1 MENLGFIVTECLTHC
16 QTLCDMKLV
25 SIVFRTEAMD
35 QIMMK
40 KTGRNKIDGKESIE
54 IGQQVTKA
62 VVIDFLKKNPHVY
75 NAFSFDTPEG
85 VMEDGYVKDKDRM
98 AQLLREQMKDN
109 GVKEKEV
116 VFSIAS
122 SKIASREVTVPYVPE
137 KNLDNLINATAQDY
151 FPVNMDEYTLAYNVL
166 ETVKE
171 KDKKS
176 LKLLLLAA
184 PDSLIQNYYSLA
196 DLMGVR
202 VESIDYYGNGSM
214 QVLQKHIG
222 SGYSVCVQI
231 GSLNTMVSV
240 LKENQ
245 QIMQRTIPY
254 GTNTII
260 ETMLAHPALECR
272 DETDA
277 MEMLCRENVVY
288 STLDYEDETV
298 RGTRISEDQWK
309 RSGQSR
315 EARKAV
321 TDAVGGILLSVI
333 RVVDYFGSRYPD
345 CQLGYIYIT
354 GMGVKIRGLD
364 TLFEREMDLPVRKLE
379 KLTNITFSRGFARS
393 LQDQTEYIAAIG
405 AAIEPVGFSLKELK
419 NKQGRAASMRTVKI
433 ILAGSVVVAVALVA
447 VGWFRL
453 VGANKENENLKMEKQ
468 SLQSINQVYTENEQA
483 TKKFEDA
490 AALHVATSTKN
501 QNLVALIE
509 QLQKKLPKQMQ
520 VSTLQTTEDKVTLT
534 ITTKTKISVAKMLV
548 EFEGIDLL
556 TNVNVASIAGAE
568 SENDKIDEYTFSV
581 TADYTQLP
589 TKEEKDVSLDEAD
602 TTTTDT
608 TQTAQ

>member
-1 MENLGFIVTECLTHC
+1 M
-16 QTLCDMKLV
+16 
-25 SIVFRTEAMD
+25 A
-35 QIMMK
+35 K
-40 KTGRNKIDGKESIE
+40 KVLSIE

-568 SENDKIDEYTFSV
+568 FENDKIDEYTFSV

>member
-1 MENLGFIVTECLTHC
+1 M
-16 QTLCDMKLV
+16 
-25 SIVFRTEAMD
+25 A
-35 QIMMK
+35 K
-40 KTGRNKIDGKESIE
+40 KVLSIE

-321 TDAVGGILLSVI
+321 TDAVSGILLSVI

>member
-1 MENLGFIVTECLTHC
+1 
-16 QTLCDMKLV
+16 
-25 SIVFRTEAMD
+25 
-35 QIMMK
+35 
-40 KTGRNKIDGKESIE
+40 
-54 IGQQVTKA
+54 
-62 VVIDFLKKNPHVY
+62 
-75 NAFSFDTPEG
+75 
-85 VMEDGYVKDKDRM
+85 M

-333 RVVDYFGSRYPD
+333 RAH
-345 CQLGYIYIT
+345 L
-354 GMGVKIRGLD
+354 
-364 TLFEREMDLPVRKLE
+364 
-379 KLTNITFSRGFARS
+379 
-393 LQDQTEYIAAIG
+393 
-405 AAIEPVGFSLKELK
+405 
-419 NKQGRAASMRTVKI
+419 
-433 ILAGSVVVAVALVA
+433 
-447 VGWFRL
+447 
-453 VGANKENENLKMEKQ
+453 
-468 SLQSINQVYTENEQA
+468 
-483 TKKFEDA
+483 
-490 AALHVATSTKN
+490 
-501 QNLVALIE
+501 
-509 QLQKKLPKQMQ
+509 
-520 VSTLQTTEDKVTLT
+520 
-534 ITTKTKISVAKMLV
+534 
-548 EFEGIDLL
+548 
-556 TNVNVASIAGAE
+556 
-568 SENDKIDEYTFSV
+568 
-581 TADYTQLP
+581 
-589 TKEEKDVSLDEAD
+589 
-602 TTTTDT
+602 
-608 TQTAQ
+608 

>member
-1 MENLGFIVTECLTHC
+1 M
-16 QTLCDMKLV
+16 
-25 SIVFRTEAMD
+25 A
-35 QIMMK
+35 K
-40 KTGRNKIDGKESIE
+40 KVLSIE

-405 AAIEPVGFSLKELK
+405 AAIESVGFSLKELK

>member
-1 MENLGFIVTECLTHC
+1 M
-16 QTLCDMKLV
+16 
-25 SIVFRTEAMD
+25 A
-35 QIMMK
+35 K
-40 KTGRNKIDGKESIE
+40 KVLSIE

-556 TNVNVASIAGAE
+556 TNVNVASITGAE

>member
-1 MENLGFIVTECLTHC
+1 M
-16 QTLCDMKLV
+16 
-25 SIVFRTEAMD
+25 A
-35 QIMMK
+35 K
-40 KTGRNKIDGKESIE
+40 KVLSIE

-75 NAFSFDTPEG
+75 NAFSFDTPDG

-447 VGWFRL
+447 VGWFRF

>member
-1 MENLGFIVTECLTHC
+1 M
-16 QTLCDMKLV
+16 
-25 SIVFRTEAMD
+25 A
-35 QIMMK
+35 K
-40 KTGRNKIDGKESIE
+40 KVLSIE

-468 SLQSINQVYTENEQA
+468 SLQSINQVYTANEQA

-509 QLQKKLPKQMQ
+509 Q
-520 VSTLQTTEDKVTLT
+520 LQTTEDKVTLT

-556 TNVNVASIAGAE
+556 TNVNVASITGDDT
-568 SENDKIDEYTFSV
+568 SGKVDKYTFSV
-581 TADYTQLP
+581 TADYAQLP

>member
-1 MENLGFIVTECLTHC
+1 M
-16 QTLCDMKLV
+16 
-25 SIVFRTEAMD
+25 A
-35 QIMMK
+35 K
-40 KTGRNKIDGKESIE
+40 KVLSIE

-568 SENDKIDEYTFSV
+568 SENDKIEEYTFSV

>member
-1 MENLGFIVTECLTHC
+1 M
-16 QTLCDMKLV
+16 
-25 SIVFRTEAMD
+25 A
-35 QIMMK
+35 K
-40 KTGRNKIDGKESIE
+40 KVLSIE

-122 SKIASREVTVPYVPE
+122 SKTASREVTVPYVPE

>member
-1 MENLGFIVTECLTHC
+1 M
-16 QTLCDMKLV
+16 
-25 SIVFRTEAMD
+25 A
-35 QIMMK
+35 K
-40 KTGRNKIDGKESIE
+40 KVLSIE

-520 VSTLQTTEDKVTLT
+520 VSTLQTSEDKVTLT

>member
-1 MENLGFIVTECLTHC
+1 M
-16 QTLCDMKLV
+16 
-25 SIVFRTEAMD
+25 A
-35 QIMMK
+35 K
-40 KTGRNKIDGKESIE
+40 KVLSIE

-166 ETVKE
+166 ETVME

>member
-1 MENLGFIVTECLTHC
+1 M
-16 QTLCDMKLV
+16 
-25 SIVFRTEAMD
+25 A
-35 QIMMK
+35 K
-40 KTGRNKIDGKESIE
+40 KVLSIE

-534 ITTKTKISVAKMLV
+534 ITTKTRISVAKMLV

-568 SENDKIDEYTFSV
+568 SENDKIDEYTLSV

>member
-1 MENLGFIVTECLTHC
+1 M
-16 QTLCDMKLV
+16 
-25 SIVFRTEAMD
+25 A
-35 QIMMK
+35 K
-40 KTGRNKIDGKESIE
+40 KVLSIE

-98 AQLLREQMKDN
+98 AQLLREQMKDK

-433 ILAGSVVVAVALVA
+433 ILAGSVVVAVTLVA

>member
-1 MENLGFIVTECLTHC
+1 M
-16 QTLCDMKLV
+16 
-25 SIVFRTEAMD
+25 A
-35 QIMMK
+35 K
-40 KTGRNKIDGKESIE
+40 KVLSIE

-75 NAFSFDTPEG
+75 NAISFDTPEG

>member
-1 MENLGFIVTECLTHC
+1 M
-16 QTLCDMKLV
+16 
-25 SIVFRTEAMD
+25 A
-35 QIMMK
+35 K
-40 KTGRNKIDGKESIE
+40 KVLSIE

-453 VGANKENENLKMEKQ
+453 VGANKENENLRMEKQ

>member
-1 MENLGFIVTECLTHC
+1 M
-16 QTLCDMKLV
+16 
-25 SIVFRTEAMD
+25 A
-35 QIMMK
+35 K
-40 KTGRNKIDGKESIE
+40 KVLSIE

-520 VSTLQTTEDKVTLT
+520 VSTLQSTEDKVTLT

>member
-1 MENLGFIVTECLTHC
+1 M
-16 QTLCDMKLV
+16 
-25 SIVFRTEAMD
+25 A
-35 QIMMK
+35 K
-40 KTGRNKIDGKESIE
+40 KVLSIE

-447 VGWFRL
+447 VGWFRF

-468 SLQSINQVYTENEQA
+468 LLQSINQVYSENEQA

>member
-1 MENLGFIVTECLTHC
+1 M
-16 QTLCDMKLV
+16 
-25 SIVFRTEAMD
+25 A
-35 QIMMK
+35 K
-40 KTGRNKIDGKESIE
+40 KVLSIE

-85 VMEDGYVKDKDRM
+85 VMEDGYVKDKDHM

>member
-1 MENLGFIVTECLTHC
+1 M
-16 QTLCDMKLV
+16 
-25 SIVFRTEAMD
+25 A
-35 QIMMK
+35 K
-40 KTGRNKIDGKESIE
+40 KVLSIE

-468 SLQSINQVYTENEQA
+468 SLQSINQVYTANEQA

-548 EFEGIDLL
+548 EFEEIDLL

>member
-1 MENLGFIVTECLTHC
+1 M
-16 QTLCDMKLV
+16 
-25 SIVFRTEAMD
+25 A
-35 QIMMK
+35 K
-40 KTGRNKIDGKESIE
+40 KVLSIE

-556 TNVNVASIAGAE
+556 TNVNVASIAVAE

>member
-1 MENLGFIVTECLTHC
+1 M
-16 QTLCDMKLV
+16 
-25 SIVFRTEAMD
+25 A
-35 QIMMK
+35 K
-40 KTGRNKIDGKESIE
+40 KVLSIE

-548 EFEGIDLL
+548 EFEGIDLV

>member
-1 MENLGFIVTECLTHC
+1 M
-16 QTLCDMKLV
+16 
-25 SIVFRTEAMD
+25 A
-35 QIMMK
+35 K
-40 KTGRNKIDGKESIE
+40 KVLSIE

-468 SLQSINQVYTENEQA
+468 SLQSINQVYTGNEQA

>member
-1 MENLGFIVTECLTHC
+1 M
-16 QTLCDMKLV
+16 
-25 SIVFRTEAMD
+25 A
-35 QIMMK
+35 K
-40 KTGRNKIDGKESIE
+40 KVLSIE

-468 SLQSINQVYTENEQA
+468 SLQSIKQVYTENEQA

>member
-1 MENLGFIVTECLTHC
+1 M
-16 QTLCDMKLV
+16 
-25 SIVFRTEAMD
+25 A
-35 QIMMK
+35 K
-40 KTGRNKIDGKESIE
+40 KVLSIE

-447 VGWFRL
+447 VGWFRF

>member
-1 MENLGFIVTECLTHC
+1 M
-16 QTLCDMKLV
+16 
-25 SIVFRTEAMD
+25 A
-35 QIMMK
+35 K
-40 KTGRNKIDGKESIE
+40 KVLSIE

-534 ITTKTKISVAKMLV
+534 ITTKTKILVAKMLV

>member
-1 MENLGFIVTECLTHC
+1 M
-16 QTLCDMKLV
+16 
-25 SIVFRTEAMD
+25 A
-35 QIMMK
+35 K
-40 KTGRNKIDGKESIE
+40 KVLSIE

-196 DLMGVR
+196 DLMGVC

>member
-1 MENLGFIVTECLTHC
+1 M
-16 QTLCDMKLV
+16 
-25 SIVFRTEAMD
+25 A
-35 QIMMK
+35 K
-40 KTGRNKIDGKESIE
+40 KVLSIE

-364 TLFEREMDLPVRKLE
+364 TLFEHEMDLPVRKLE

>member
-1 MENLGFIVTECLTHC
+1 M
-16 QTLCDMKLV
+16 
-25 SIVFRTEAMD
+25 A
-35 QIMMK
+35 K
-40 KTGRNKIDGKESIE
+40 KVLSIE

-62 VVIDFLKKNPHVY
+62 VVIDFLKKSPHVY

-556 TNVNVASIAGAE
+556 TNVNVAPIAGAE

>member
-1 MENLGFIVTECLTHC
+1 M
-16 QTLCDMKLV
+16 
-25 SIVFRTEAMD
+25 A
-35 QIMMK
+35 K
-40 KTGRNKIDGKESIE
+40 KVLSIE

-75 NAFSFDTPEG
+75 NVFSFDTPEG

-122 SKIASREVTVPYVPE
+122 SKIASREVTVPYIPE

>member
-1 MENLGFIVTECLTHC
+1 M
-16 QTLCDMKLV
+16 
-25 SIVFRTEAMD
+25 A
-35 QIMMK
+35 K
-40 KTGRNKIDGKESIE
+40 KVLSIE

-75 NAFSFDTPEG
+75 NAFSFDTPDG

-520 VSTLQTTEDKVTLT
+520 VSTLQSAEDKVTLT

-556 TNVNVASIAGAE
+556 TNVNVASIAGDDA
-568 SENDKIDEYTFSV
+568 SGKVDKYTFSV

>member
-1 MENLGFIVTECLTHC
+1 M
-16 QTLCDMKLV
+16 
-25 SIVFRTEAMD
+25 A
-35 QIMMK
+35 K
-40 KTGRNKIDGKESIE
+40 KVLSIE

-453 VGANKENENLKMEKQ
+453 AGANKENENLKMEKQ
-468 SLQSINQVYTENEQA
+468 SLQSINQVYTANEQA

>member
-1 MENLGFIVTECLTHC
+1 M
-16 QTLCDMKLV
+16 
-25 SIVFRTEAMD
+25 A
-35 QIMMK
+35 K
-40 KTGRNKIDGKESIE
+40 KVLSIE

-345 CQLGYIYIT
+345 CKLGYIYIT

>member
-1 MENLGFIVTECLTHC
+1 M
-16 QTLCDMKLV
+16 
-25 SIVFRTEAMD
+25 A
-35 QIMMK
+35 K
-40 KTGRNKIDGKESIE
+40 KVLSIE

-556 TNVNVASIAGAE
+556 TNVNVASIAGTE

-581 TADYTQLP
+581 TADYTQFP

>member
-1 MENLGFIVTECLTHC
+1 M
-16 QTLCDMKLV
+16 
-25 SIVFRTEAMD
+25 A
-35 QIMMK
+35 K
-40 KTGRNKIDGKESIE
+40 KVLSIE

-345 CQLGYIYIT
+345 CQLGYISIT
-354 GMGVKIRGLD
+354 CRGVKILCLD

>member
-1 MENLGFIVTECLTHC
+1 M
-16 QTLCDMKLV
+16 
-25 SIVFRTEAMD
+25 A
-35 QIMMK
+35 K
-40 KTGRNKIDGKESIE
+40 KVLSIE

-137 KNLDNLINATAQDY
+137 KNLDNLIDATAQDY

-298 RGTRISEDQWK
+298 RGTRISEVQWK

>member
-1 MENLGFIVTECLTHC
+1 M
-16 QTLCDMKLV
+16 
-25 SIVFRTEAMD
+25 A
-35 QIMMK
+35 K
-40 KTGRNKIDGKESIE
+40 KVLSIE

-231 GSLNTMVSV
+231 GSLNTMGSV